1 MTEIPK
7 YSCLL
12 PMHHM
17 AIRPD
22 GRVFPC
28 CYFRHEYVPSDL
40 NLSLEDPF
48 NHPFMQNIRK
58 SVLKDEMIPGCSKC
72 YNDEKTSNNSMRT
85 DIFRSPYNFL
95 NLPTDGSK
103 GKVAKL
109 TNIDITFSNVCNNK
123 CRMCGPELSTQ
134 WYSDAKKMG
143 YPFEKRGIIYQNK
156 WIETADVSDL
166 TFIKFLG
173 GEPLME
179 QEKMIQLLQKCNRKN
194 LIVHITT
201 NGTLLPNTDLHK
213 LLKECEGVYM
223 TVSVDQFGDFNDFL
237 RKGSEWATTLDNM
250 FVFKQRYGKDTTTL
264 HSVTSIY
271 NVNLCNQLIEFCLKH
286 KFYQKNAIVD
296 GPNWMM
302 PRNLPPLVKEKLID
316 LLNKWIKQAPKILQ
330 QLDYLYD
337 GKAHYKN
344 IISELEQEGDFGMFL
359 RNDTRLN
366 IIRNEHWKDHN
377 PYLWNELKPYF
388 DDTQLEEGQ
397 LEYLH
402 SLG

>member
-1 MTEIPK
+1 MSDLPK
-7 YSCLL
+7 YACQL

-22 GRVFPC
+22 GRVMPC
-28 CYFRHEYVPSDL
+28 CYFRHEHVPADL

-48 NHPFMQNIRK
+48 NHPFMQQNRE
-58 SVLKDEMIPGCSKC
+58 SVLKDEMILGCNKC
-72 YNDEKTSNNSMRT
+72 YEDEKTSGNSMRT
-85 DIFRSPYNFL
+85 DIYNSPYNFL
-95 NLPTDGSK
+95 NLPTDDTR

-109 TNIDITFSNVCNNK
+109 TNIDVTFSNVCNNK

-143 YPFEKRGIIYQNK
+143 YPFEKRGIIAENK

-179 QEKMIQLLQKCNRKN
+179 QEKMIQLLQKCNREK
-194 LIVHITT
+194 LVVHITT
-201 NGTLLPNTDLHK
+201 NGTLLPNETLHQ

-223 TVSVDQFGDFNDFL
+223 TVSVDQFGKFNEFL
-237 RKGSEWATTLDNM
+237 RKGSEWNTTLSNM
-250 FVFKQRYGKDTTTL
+250 ITMKEHYGKHTTTV

-271 NVNLCNQLIEFCLKH
+271 NVNLCDQLIDFCINE

-302 PRNLPPLVKEKLID
+302 PRNLPADVKSKLID
-316 LLNKWIKQAPKILQ
+316 LLKVKIANVKMPKHLS
-330 QLDYLYD
+330 YLYD
-337 GKAHYKN
+337 AKSHYELLIN
-344 IISELEQEGDFGMFL
+344 ELEQDGDFGMFL

-366 IIRNEHWKDHN
+366 IIRNEHWKDFN
-377 PYLWNELKPYF
+377 PWLWKEIKPYF
-388 DDTQLEEGQ
+388 NNTQLEDGQ
-397 LEYLH
+397 LDYLIG
-402 SLG
+402 L